1 MSRFTDLLHEAEVDD
16 PVEEAAV
23 LGARVT
29 KVHQG
34 RACTQS
40 KTMTSHNKGEEC
52 EGRSGSTMKKSGRDE
67 PEVQYD
73 EEEWE
78 GRSGSAMEKSRR
90 EEPEVRW
97 RRVRRKNRKYN
108 GEE

>member
-1 MSRFTDLLHEAEVDD
+1 
-16 PVEEAAV
+16 
-23 LGARVT
+23 
-29 KVHQG
+29 
-34 RACTQS
+34 
-40 KTMTSHNKGEEC
+40 
-52 EGRSGSTMKKSGRDE
+52 MKKSGRDE